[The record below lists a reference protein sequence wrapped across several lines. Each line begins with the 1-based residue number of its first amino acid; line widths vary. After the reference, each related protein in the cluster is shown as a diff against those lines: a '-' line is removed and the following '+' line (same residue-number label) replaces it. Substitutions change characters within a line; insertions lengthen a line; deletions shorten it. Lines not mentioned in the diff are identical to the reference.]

1 MWSSR
6 PETSSCEG
14 GSDLRGGGDTA
25 ETLIRLD
32 KLIILPAILYSLQE
46 VYSSLKPLEL

>member
-1 MWSSR
+1 MWSSH
-6 PETSSCEG
+6 PKTSRKG

-32 KLIILPAILYSLQE
+32 KLIILPAILYSHQE
-46 VYSSLKPLEL
+46 VYSSLKALDP